1 MADAVTSQKLF
12 DGERIAIMKFTN
24 ISDGGGESAVLKVDV
39 SALNPSAAGGACNGV
54 TINKIFAATGGMAVN
69 ILWDATADV
78 PAFIVPVD
86 AAYVYDF
93 SQNGGLVNNA
103 GEGKTGD
110 ISFTTIGASSGDTY
124 TIELE
129 MVKHYVQPGNYV
141 LPSP

>member
-12 DGERIAIMKFTN
+12 DGERLAIMKFTN
-24 ISDGGGESAVLKVDV
+24 VSDGGGESGVLKVDV
-39 SALNPSAAGGACNGV
+39 SALNPSASGGACDGV
-54 TINKIFAATGGMAVN
+54 TITKIFAATGGMAVN
-69 ILWDATADV
+69 IQWDATADV
-78 PAFIVPVD
+78 TAFVVPVD

-103 GEGKTGD
+103 GAGKTGD
-110 ISFTTIGASSGDTY
+110 INFTTIGASAGDTY

-129 MVKHYVQPGNYV
+129 MVKHYVQPTNYV